1 MMIVSIRTLK
11 AMPAHSAGRMKRT
24 QVAQSIVDLCLSQM
38 RCEKLVITVLILLID
53 NHYLDITYGCNIE
66 LHVNIVQG
74 YSYRSWG
81 LQNSYS
87 GGEVGRAQGNLAG
100 VDYGTG

>member
-11 AMPAHSAGRMKRT
+11 ALPAYSAGRMKRT
-24 QVAQSIVDLCLSQM
+24 QITQSIVDLCLSQM

-53 NHYLDITYGCNIE
+53 NHYLDMTYSCNIG
-66 LHVNIVQG
+66 LHVNIGQA

-81 LQNSYS
+81 RQNSYS
-87 GGEVGRAQGNLAG
+87 GGEVGRAQGNIAG
-100 VDYGTG
+100 ADYGTG